1 MYYVFEENGSGVSL
15 ISVEYNLMFDIL
27 FVFKRCLTGQSKKQ
41 KFICTKTKPTK
52 LEKFRRCQY
61 YVVFYLDFDRK
72 LKINV
77 KIKKQTYF
85 VFLISYKLLD
95 YFLQS
100 SQIWLLSF
108 QNVHFFFTKTSWLV
122 ASDQSN
128 PKKLQRLNHFRPLY
142 LSKGSHLVYCQV
154 FQEPLLAL
162 CDSVLISS
170 LVSLKVF
177 RVSPVPLA

>member
-27 FVFKRCLTGQSKKQ
+27 FVFKRCLTGESKKQ

-108 QNVHFFFTKTSWLV
+108 QNVHFFHKNILV
-122 ASDQSN
+122 GCFGSIK
-128 PKKLQRLNHFRPLY
+128 PKEIAKIKSF
-142 LSKGSHLVYCQV
+142 SSIV
-154 FQEPLLAL
+154 FIKR
-162 CDSVLISS
+162 ISS
-170 LVSLKVF
+170 RLLSGISRTSSRAL
-177 RVSPVPLA
+177 